1 MDGITCCAL
10 ATELNST
17 LDNATVER
25 VVMPDRNTVILQL
38 YVPGEGKT
46 NLYLSANPSFPYFQL
61 HTTFPSPLL
70 NPPPS
75 FAMLLRKHLRRSRIQ
90 RVSAPPGER
99 MLSFQFHSLNEM
111 GDFYDVTL
119 HFECMP
125 RTANLILV
133 NHENVILDAIRH
145 IDHSVNRE
153 REILPAH
160 PYVLPPLQ
168 QRLFAEERLHMP
180 ENTLLSDLRPEP
192 SMPENT
198 LLFNLRPGLTVS
210 RAAMQAV
217 AGFSPTLG
225 TEAAYRAF
233 LDPDRP
239 ISSLDAQEKLNLE
252 ESVRTLCRL
261 ILSGENTPRVYY
273 MKEGAN
279 SDDIPVAVHVLP
291 LTHLPYYKTYKT
303 IAEAVTAFNR
313 RKLRDDHF
321 KRKRTSLESR
331 LRDEIRHASKKQML
345 HEEDAA
351 KGAKANDQQ
360 LMGELII
367 ANIYQIPKGV
377 DSVTLDNYHE
387 DPPEKIVVKLN
398 PQHSPADNAQA
409 YFHQARR
416 NRRKKEAVS
425 KLLKEDERT
434 LSWLTS
440 LQDAIAWA
448 ENDEDLEAIA
458 SEYRTRREPHDRQKK
473 PRSPSHTTDTL
484 SGQPGKRSKRREKAY
499 ADRQRRQKSTH
510 QKGGPAPIPPRSFT
524 SSDGFTIL
532 VGRNPMQN
540 DSLVRKARKDDVW
553 MHIKNGSG
561 SHVIVSGEGR
571 TIPERTLNEAAGIAA
586 WYSSANR
593 AGGAKTDID
602 VCLVRDVKKPP
613 RTAPGYVIY
622 KNQKTILIEPLNPAT
637 LSTTNAATLST
648 LNTAALNPGHT

>member
-1 MDGITCCAL
+1 MDGITCGAL

-25 VVMPDRNTVILQL
+25 IVMPD
-38 YVPGEGKT
+38 
-46 NLYLSANPSFPYFQL
+46 FQL
-61 HTTFPSPLL
+61 HKTLPSPLL

-75 FAMLLRKHLRRSRIQ
+75 FAMLLRKHLRRSRIN

-111 GDFYDVTL
+111 GDFYDVIL

-133 NHENVILDAIRH
+133 NHENVILDAVRH

-160 PYVLPPLQ
+160 PYVLPPSQ

-180 ENTLLSDLRPEP
+180 ENTLLSDLRP
-192 SMPENT
+192 
-198 LLFNLRPGLTVS
+198 GLSVS

-261 ILSGENTPRVYY
+261 VLSGENTPRVYY
-273 MKEGAN
+273 MKEEASSDGA
-279 SDDIPVAVHVLP
+279 PVAVHVLP

-321 KRKRTSLESR
+321 KRKKTSLASR
-331 LRDEIRHASKKQML
+331 LRDEIRHASKKQVL

-416 NRRKKEAVS
+416 NRRKKEAAS

-434 LSWLTS
+434 LSWLNS

-458 SEYRTRREPHDRQKK
+458 SEYHTIRDPQDRQEK

-484 SGQPGKRSKRREKAY
+484 PGQPGKRSKRREKAY
-499 ADRQRRQKSTH
+499 ADRQRRQQKSKH
-510 QKGGPAPIPPRSFT
+510 QKGGSAPIPPRSFT

-553 MHIKNGSG
+553 MHIKNGAG

-571 TIPERTLNEAAGIAA
+571 AIPERTLNEAAGIAA

-637 LSTTNAATLST
+637 LST
-648 LNTAALNPGHT
+648 LNTATQ